1 MPSESAYVGKIRND
15 YSFPSKKRMKLGGF
29 QHSIQVTE
37 EKASAEEFEINS
49 NIDSDTFLILNFYSS
64 FSKII

>member
-1 MPSESAYVGKIRND
+1 
-15 YSFPSKKRMKLGGF
+15 MKLGGF